1 MKSLLLICGLLFST
15 SLWSLNLESKYDQNI
30 KAAIEDTRYDPYEL
44 PEDRKFLQIIE
55 YNEPPT
61 KAQYRAFYILH
72 ALDVITTYEGL
83 KSDPNVKE
91 ANFLFYNNRRPSLG
105 ELIAFKSI
113 ILPLVGNNVDSEVM
127 HISNVITAYAI
138 INNYEIYN

>member
-1 MKSLLLICGLLFST
+1 MKLLLLICGLLFST
-15 SLWSLNLESKYDQNI
+15 SLWSLNLDSKYTKDI
-30 KAAIEDTRYDPYEL
+30 KEAIEDTRYDPYEI

-61 KAQYRAFYILH
+61 KGQYRAFYILH
-72 ALDVITTYEGL
+72 ALDLITTYEGL
-83 KSDPNVKE
+83 KSNPNVRE
-91 ANFLFYNNRRPSLG
+91 MNFLFHNNERPSLG
-105 ELIAFKSI
+105 ELIVFKSI
-113 ILPLVGNNVDSEVM
+113 VLPLIAINVNSEVM

>member
-15 SLWSLNLESKYDQNI
+15 SLWSLNIDIQ
-30 KAAIEDTRYDPYEL
+30 AAIEHTRYDPYEL
-44 PEDRKFLQIIE
+44 PKEKKLFQIIE

-105 ELIAFKSI
+105 ELVAFKSVM
-113 ILPLVGNNVDSEVM
+113 LPFIGNNINSEAM
-127 HISNVITAYAI
+127 EISNIITAYAI